1 MTELAAFHF
10 ADQEFRALSIDGEP
24 WLVAADVA
32 SILGYSAPSAMTR
45 SLDDDEKGVQSL
57 HTPGGLQNLAIISES
72 GLYAAVLRST
82 MPAAREFKRWVTHE
96 VLPAIRKTGL
106 YVVAE
111 TPEQIMARGL
121 VAAQQMLETAQTQV
135 AELKPRAEAWDQL
148 AAATGDYEVG
158 DAAKILARAGIETGR
173 GRLFSSLADLGWIYR
188 SPNGSWKARQTCVDA
203 GYLAE
208 KPQSH
213 YHPGNGDLV
222 IDPPQVRVTIKGIE
236 KLRQRLSKPLD
247 LTA

>member
-1 MTELAAFHF
+1 V
-10 ADQEFRALSIDGEP
+10 R
-24 WLVAADVA
+24 
-32 SILGYSAPSAMTR
+32 
-45 SLDDDEKGVQSL
+45 
-57 HTPGGLQNLAIISES
+57 TPGGEQALAVISEA
-72 GLYAAVLRST
+72 GLYVAVLGSQVEG
-82 MPAAREFKRWVTHE
+82 ARAFKRWVTHE
-96 VLPAIRKTGL
+96 VLPAIRRTGM
-106 YVVAE
+106 YAVAE
-111 TPEQIMARGL
+111 TTEQIMARGL

-135 AELKPRAEAWDQL
+135 AELTPRAEAWDRL
-148 AAATGDYEVG
+148 ASATGDYEVG

-173 GRLFSSLADLGWIYR
+173 GRLFGSLADLGWIYR

-222 IDPPQVRVTIKGIE
+222 IDPPQVRVTVKGIE